1 MARLFSSGREAAQR
15 IPLRLAVSLS
25 PANISDYLKS
35 RILFKLRSQAI
46 SRVRSG
52 RGYQRYLN
60 TASSP
65 DFLFPVI
72 FFSLLC
78 YLRESFGLAF
88 VAACSRNEKL
98 VREFEKFTLG
108 HLLCR
113 NSMSRLFYT
122 ICPCPYLHAPVCDD
136 VRTLYDH
143 PYICLSIYIYCI
155 CLSCVHVAYLKINTR
170 HFSIKENK

>member
-1 MARLFSSGREAAQR
+1 MARLFSSGREAAPR

-122 ICPCPYLHAPVCDD
+122 ICPCPYLHAPVCVMY
-136 VRTLYDH
+136 VRYM
-143 PYICLSIYIYCI
+143 IIRIFVCLSIFTVY
-155 CLSCVHVAYLKINTR
+155 VFPAYMWHIWK
-170 HFSIKENK
+170 